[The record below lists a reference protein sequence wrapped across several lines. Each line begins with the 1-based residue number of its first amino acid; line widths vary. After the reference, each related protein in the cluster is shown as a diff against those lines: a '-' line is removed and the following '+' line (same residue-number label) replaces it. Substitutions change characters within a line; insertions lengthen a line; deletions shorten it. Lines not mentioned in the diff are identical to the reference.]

1 MFKTKSEIIVIR
13 AEAIKPIDTNVVF
26 WSHDKGTAKLIF
38 QLQKDYMN
46 QPLSAGTIVP
56 ILLEFNS
63 DTAEGGRGRHIYHA
77 LIEDAVN
84 GIVSIVLEDNIL
96 GYQGRVEG
104 SIYIEL
110 PDSRS
115 LDTAGRF
122 TFDIKRSPIDENV
135 PELEDY
141 YWQGFNEIMAQYHQT
156 IATIKLEAKTLLD
169 SLTADVTTAQNK
181 VTTLEQSIT
190 TANTNLNTRINEIN
204 KKIDDNDVFM
214 KQESSANVV
223 YQVIG
228 KDVVEMTVTLD
239 FKNKIAGSN
248 VENLNAAK
256 SGGGASLFPPTAP
269 FTEYDTSA
277 YRSIDTLDSK
287 NKVNT
292 VSSVGGM
299 AQLVLEYDVLGTLKK
314 ILGEQFFSDRGAS
327 TIAEQVAILNGGLI
341 TNFVSKHFGFGES
354 SGGNKISMS
363 CRAFDSNSW
372 INAVSHTSNAIA
384 SLTISTAYVKNKI
397 SDTGFSN
404 IIIYSEANDGTK
416 ISQISTDYTSLEIKI
431 RISANEHIK
440 SMIANNHVENLAT
453 PEEAKAGTDTTKTMT
468 PATTAQSI
476 DNRAVTLAS
485 NQTIGGL
492 KNFQNEPLVDGIP
505 IGLINEACW
514 CEDFTV
520 NNLAAGIVNPD
531 IQRFSTSNEDVF
543 SSSGKVITIKK
554 SGVYMIVLGV
564 NYSGLTSWLAFG
576 ISRVDG
582 TSLVNRNLLGSATSG
597 SNSFT
602 YVRSFE
608 GNDQIRIEFNSGA
621 AGTTMQKINLAIV
634 KIA

>member
-1 MFKTKSEIIVIR
+1 MFKTKQEIIVIQ
-13 AEAIKPIDTNVVF
+13 AEAKEPIQTRAVF

-77 LIEDAVN
+77 LIEDAIN
-84 GIVSIVLEDNIL
+84 GIMSIVLEDNIL
-96 GYQGRVEG
+96 GYVGRVEG

-204 KKIDDNDVFM
+204 KKIDDNDVFT

-223 YQVIG
+223 YQLIG
-228 KDVVEMTVTLD
+228 KEKVLITLSSDFKDKVAGSLVENTNIASSKAGSYLYRPDEFVPDNFVNYQQLSNLGDVTLYSL
-239 FKNKIAGSN
+239 NKVQGNMIQLLIKYDI
-248 VENLNAAK
+248 VDLITKNLNESFWLSQGATTNKEKSMIAK
-256 SGGGASLFPPTAP
+256 SIVKNIEGSVWGFGSSANGLNLNLSRASYINDSFDSWIAP
-269 FTEYDTSA
+269 VTSKMGTIA
-277 YRSIDTLDSK
+277 QIK
-287 NKVNT
+287 NT
-292 VSSVGGM
+292 VETPTQVETAIDGNGIFNQIVYADPSDGVTGSS
-299 AQLVLEYDVLGTLKK
+299 
-314 ILGEQFFSDRGAS
+314 
-327 TIAEQVAILNGGLI
+327 
-341 TNFVSKHFGFGES
+341 
-354 SGGNKISMS
+354 
-363 CRAFDSNSW
+363 
-372 INAVSHTSNAIA
+372 
-384 SLTISTAYVKNKI
+384 
-397 SDTGFSN
+397 SN
-404 IIIYSEANDGTK
+404 I
-416 ISQISTDYTSLEIKI
+416 DYTRLDITIELSMNDFLQ
-431 RISANEHIK
+431 

-485 NQTIGGL
+485 NQTIGGI
-492 KNFQNEPLVDGIP
+492 KNFKDG
-505 IGLINEACW
+505 LMINDVSLSTITRKVIYEA
-514 CEDFTV
+514 DGVGGYFNAADKFT
-520 NNLAAGIVNPD
+520 LGA
-531 IQRFSTSNEDVF
+531 
-543 SSSGKVITIKK
+543 SGKIDK
-554 SGVYMIVLGV
+554 IVL
-564 NYSGLTSWLAFG
+564 LW
-576 ISRVDG
+576 SRVDDTAG
-582 TSLVNRNLLGSATSG
+582 TLLNYSWSQTVLSPDDLVVGNSYRIQMTTDNYKFVTFANESG
-597 SNSFT
+597 NVT
-602 YVRSFE
+602 
-608 GNDQIRIEFNSGA
+608 ISGA
-621 AGTTMQKINLAIV
+621 NENSVAPNRIYRIKRI
-634 KIA
+634 IAYLKN